1 MVTKC
6 LIKLTVTPAGV
17 AQAVQKKRAMNAVRP
32 CTIPFWFHYFF
43 SPQACTGTTRFKQK
57 ANRLT
62 KNGLYPAGDTEGT
75 APRGPAA
82 GGSTGRPEEKMP
94 RAFRFK
100 PGIRF
105 DCCCEEE
112 EEEDCYI
119 TLTAHFNLIPSLFS
133 RFYHG
138 FYFPGSETLT

>member
-1 MVTKC
+1 M
-6 LIKLTVTPAGV
+6 
-17 AQAVQKKRAMNAVRP
+17 KK
-32 CTIPFWFHYFF
+32 
-43 SPQACTGTTRFKQK
+43 KK
-57 ANRLT
+57 ALT

-105 DCCCEEE
+105 DCCCEEGQKE
-112 EEEDCYI
+112 EEEGRGAGGEEVEEVEEQEDGLHHCCSI
-119 TLTAHFNLIPSLFS
+119 F
-133 RFYHG
+133 
-138 FYFPGSETLT
+138 